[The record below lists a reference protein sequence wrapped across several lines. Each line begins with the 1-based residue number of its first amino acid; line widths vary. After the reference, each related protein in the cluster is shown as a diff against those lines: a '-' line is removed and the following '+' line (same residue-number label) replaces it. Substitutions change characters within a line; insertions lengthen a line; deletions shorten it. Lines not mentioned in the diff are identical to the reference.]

1 MGDGSSQHFGS
12 TSQGESN
19 LARLMQ
25 RAGVDSYDALHRWSV
40 SQRDE
45 YWRHAIEMLDVTME
59 TPCHTLLDV
68 SRGVE
73 HARWLVGGRWNI
85 TESCFRAPRDSVA
98 IVQSHG
104 DEEPITITVDELDRL
119 SNRIANSLDQQGIR
133 QGDAV
138 ALLLPMDITA
148 VASYLGILKCGAVAV
163 GIAESFT
170 AQEIETRLRLSD
182 AKLVLVADRLTRG
195 GKTYPLVERLD
206 DIQSPPC
213 VVLPIKKGVGSLF
226 PERPEACFAKKTPD
240 PLFHHI
246 AWSDF
251 LSDDSSWTARPLE
264 PEDPIG
270 ILFSSG
276 TTGEPKTIPWSNLCP
291 IKCAADAMF
300 HHDIHPGDRLAW
312 PTSLGWMMGPWLI
325 LASLMNRASIALHDD
340 LPTDQR
346 FTRFIERASV
356 TMLGVVP
363 SLVAAWR
370 NNGSLDGVDWT
381 GIRLLSSTGEC
392 SNPQDMAW
400 LMDRA
405 GGKPMIEYC
414 GGTELAGGY
423 ITNTILK
430 PCQAG
435 IFNTPT
441 LGLDLVILDDQ
452 GKVSDQGEVYLVPP
466 SIGLSNR
473 LLHRDHHEVYY
484 QGCPTGRHGEILRRH
499 GDELAR
505 LEEGWRAQG
514 RTDDT
519 MNLGGIKVSSAEI
532 EQVLNDLPAIEKLA
546 AIAESPSEGG
556 PAQLVIFAV
565 PENLESPPDPTE
577 LRVAMQ
583 AAIRTQLNPLFRIAR
598 VELLDSLPCTAS
610 NKIMRRQLRGRI
622 RK

>member
-1 MGDGSSQHFGS
+1 MNSDSSLHS
-12 TSQGESN
+12 TSSTQRESN
-19 LARLMQ
+19 LTRLMR
-25 RAGVDSYDALHRWSV
+25 RAGVDTYDALHRWSV
-40 SQRDE
+40 SRRDE
-45 YWRHAIEMLDVTME
+45 YWRHALEMLDVTME
-59 TPCHTLLDV
+59 TSCHTLLDI

-73 HARWLVGGRWNI
+73 HAQWLVGGRWNI

-98 IVQSHG
+98 IVQSQG
-104 DEEPITITVDELDRL
+104 DGQPLTITVEELDKL
-119 SNRIANSLDQQGIR
+119 SSRIANSLHQQGIR

-138 ALLLPMDITA
+138 ALILPMNITA

-170 AQEIETRLRLSD
+170 AQEIEARLRLSD
-182 AKLVLVADRLTRG
+182 AKLVLVADRLRRG
-195 GKTYPLVERLD
+195 GKTHTLYQRLD
-206 DIQSPPC
+206 DIWSPPC
-213 VVLPIKKGVGSLF
+213 VVLPTDD
-226 PERPEACFAKKTPD
+226 KTP
-240 PLFHHI
+240 PVRHGHI

-251 LSDDSSWTARPLE
+251 LCDDSSWTARPLE

-276 TTGEPKTIPWSNLCP
+276 TTGEPKAIPWSNLCP

-325 LASLMNRASIALHDD
+325 FASLMNRASIALHDD

-346 FTRFIERASV
+346 FTRFIERAGV

-370 NNGSLDGVDWT
+370 NSGSLDGVDWT

-400 LMDRA
+400 LMEQV

-435 IFNTPT
+435 MFNTPT
-441 LGLDLVILDDQ
+441 LGLDMVILDEQ
-452 GKVSDQGEVYLVPP
+452 GKVSDQGEVYLIPP
-466 SIGLSNR
+466 SIGLSTR
-473 LLHRDHHEVYY
+473 LLHRNHHEVYY
-484 QGCPTGRHGEILRRH
+484 RDCPTGPNGEILRRH
-499 GDELAR
+499 GDELER
-505 LEEGWRAQG
+505 LEDGWRAHG
-514 RTDDT
+514 RADDT

-532 EQVLNDLPAIEKLA
+532 EQVLRDMPTVRELA
-546 AIAESPSEGG
+546 AIAEPPSGGG

-565 PENLESPPDPTE
+565 PENLESPPDPAT
-577 LRVAMQ
+577 LRATMQ
-583 AAIRTQLNPLFRIAR
+583 AAVSARLNPLFRIAR
-598 VELLDSLPCTAS
+598 VELIDSLPRTAS
-610 NKIMRRQLRGRI
+610 NKIMRRQLRDSTRE
-622 RK
+622 

>member
-1 MGDGSSQHFGS
+1 MNCDPVSRSAP
-12 TSQGESN
+12 TPRDVSN
-19 LARLMQ
+19 LALLMQ

-40 SQRDE
+40 SHRDE
-45 YWRHAIEMLDVTME
+45 YWRHALEMLDVTME

-68 SRGVE
+68 DRGVE

-98 IVQSHG
+98 IVQSQG
-104 DEEPITITVDELDRL
+104 VQSQDDEPLTITVEELDSL
-119 SNRIANSLDQQGIR
+119 SSRIANSLHQQGIR

-138 ALLLPMDITA
+138 ALILPMDITA
-148 VASYLGILKCGAVAV
+148 VASYLGVLKCGAVAV

-170 AQEIETRLRLSD
+170 AQEIESRLRLAD
-182 AKLVLVADRLTRG
+182 AKLVLVAESLTRG
-195 GKTYPLVERLD
+195 GKTHSLYQRLD

-213 VVLPIKKGVGSLF
+213 VVLPSGEKMPPVRQG
-226 PERPEACFAKKTPD
+226 
-240 PLFHHI
+240 HI

-251 LSDDSSWTARPLE
+251 LCDDSHWITPSLE

-300 HHDIHPGDRLAW
+300 HQDIHPGDRLAW

-325 LASLMNRASIALHDD
+325 FASLMNRASIALHDD

-346 FTRFIERASV
+346 FTRFIEQAGV
-356 TMLGVVP
+356 TMLGIVP

-370 NNGSLDGVDWT
+370 NRGSLDGVDWT
-381 GIRLLSSTGEC
+381 GIRLFSSTGEC

-400 LMDRA
+400 LMDQA
-405 GGKPMIEYC
+405 GGKPVIEYC

-435 IFNTPT
+435 TFNTLA
-441 LGLDLVILDDQ
+441 LGLDMVLLDDQ
-452 GKVSDQGEVYLVPP
+452 GKVSDQGEVYLIPP
-466 SIGLSNR
+466 SIGLSSR
-473 LLHRDHHEVYY
+473 LLHSNHHDVYY
-484 QGCPTGRHGEILRRH
+484 RDCPTGPNGETLRRH
-499 GDELAR
+499 GDAMER
-505 LEEGWRAQG
+505 FENGWRAQG
-514 RTDDT
+514 RADDT

-532 EQVLNDLPAIEKLA
+532 EQVLCDVPAVQELA
-546 AIAESPSEGG
+546 AIAETPSGGG
-556 PAQLVIFAV
+556 PSQLVIFAV
-565 PENLESPPDPTE
+565 PENLKSPPEPAT
-577 LRVAMQ
+577 LRATMQ
-583 AAIRTQLNPLFRIAR
+583 AAISAQLNPLFRIAR
-598 VELLDSLPCTAS
+598 VELIESLPRTAS
-610 NKIMRRQLRGRI
+610 NKIMRRQLRSPTQE
-622 RK
+622 